1 MGDWLARLWGFVE
14 VAIFG
19 GRQPRLRAIF
29 FMGFSSGLPL
39 PLTLGTLS
47 FWLAQS
53 GVSRTAIGLFALVG
67 ISYNFKFLW
76 SPVIDTLPIPVLTR
90 HLGRRRSWA
99 LAIQALLALAIFAL
113 GLSEPNRNPVGTAL
127 LAVVV
132 AFLSASQDIVI
143 DAYRI
148 ELLKPEEQGA
158 GAAATQWG
166 YRFGL
171 IAAGAG
177 ALYAVAFAGW
187 AFSYAVMAAL
197 MSVGMITVWLTPE
210 PDVARAPAQV
220 VEPGSNSVLRWF
232 QEAVVAPLA
241 DFLTRPL
248 WAEIVLFIVL
258 YKFGDALAG
267 VMANPLYVSLHFTE
281 SEVASVSKIFGV
293 LMTLVGLSAGGV
305 IVARLGLYP
314 SLLICGLLQNV
325 STLMYAALAL
335 AGHDMSILAL
345 SIAAE
350 NVTGGMGSAAF
361 VAYLSRLCNVSFT
374 ATQYALLSSLSAVGR
389 TTLSASGGWLVDQ
402 IDWVPFFILATAA
415 GFPALL
421 VLLRLMWRVP
431 LPTPKEVDPLT
442 RTA

>member
-1 MGDWLARLWGFVE
+1 MEHWPALLGLLGGLEGFVLRRAFGVRDRRLWS
-14 VAIFG
+14 
-19 GRQPRLRAIF
+19 IF

-76 SPVIDTLPIPVLTR
+76 SPLIDAVPIPVLTR
-90 HLGRRRSWA
+90 WLGRRRSWA
-99 LAIQALLALAIFAL
+99 LAIQGLLAIAILAL
-113 GLSEPNRNPVGTAL
+113 GFTDPVRNATGTAL

-148 ELLKPEEQGA
+148 ELLSPDEQGA

-197 MSVGMITVWLTPE
+197 MGVGMVTVWLTPE
-210 PDVARAPAQV
+210 PDVARGGTPDETLV
-220 VEPGSNSVLRWF
+220 GSRVLRWLR
-232 QEAVVAPLA
+232 EAVVEPLA

-248 WAEIVLFIVL
+248 WVEIVLFIVL

-267 VMANPLYVSLHFTE
+267 VMANPLYVLLHFTE
-281 SEVASVSKIFGV
+281 GEVASVSKIFGV
-293 LMTLVGLSAGGV
+293 LMTLVGLSAGGA
-305 IVARLGLYP
+305 IVARIGLYQ
-314 SLLICGLLQNV
+314 SLLICGVLQNV

-335 AGHDMSILAL
+335 AGHDMTMLAL

-361 VAYLSRLCNVSFT
+361 VAYISRLCNVSFT

-389 TTLSASGGWLVDQ
+389 TTLSASGGWIVDRV
-402 IDWVPFFILATAA
+402 DWVPFFIIATAA
-415 GFPALL
+415 GLPALL
-421 VLLRLMWRVP
+421 VLLRLMRRVP
-431 LPTPKEVDPLT
+431 IPMTNKS
-442 RTA
+442 

>member
-1 MGDWLARLWGFVE
+1 MASWREAFNTY
-14 VAIFG
+14 
-19 GRQPRLRAIF
+19 RQPRLLAIL

-39 PLTLGTLS
+39 PLTVGTLS

-76 SPVIDTLPIPVLTR
+76 SPVVDRLPIPIMTR
-90 HLGRRRSWA
+90 RLGRRRSWA
-99 LAIQALLALAIFAL
+99 LAIQALLAVSIFAL
-113 GLSEPNRNPVGTAL
+113 GFGDPSRNPMGTAL

-148 ELLKPEEQGA
+148 ELLQPEEQGA

-177 ALYAVAFAGW
+177 ALYAAAFGGW
-187 AFSYAVMAAL
+187 AFSYALMAAL
-197 MSVGMITVWLTPE
+197 MSVGMVTVWLTPE
-210 PDVARAPAQV
+210 PEVGASARAIQ
-220 VEPGSNSVLRWF
+220 PGANSVLGWLHD
-232 QEAVVAPLA
+232 AVVAPLA
-241 DFLTRPL
+241 DFFTRPL
-248 WAEIVLFIVL
+248 WAEIVMFIVL
-258 YKFGDALAG
+258 YKFGDALAA

-281 SEVASVSKIFGV
+281 SEVANVSKIFGV
-293 LMTLVGLSAGGV
+293 LMTLVGVSVGGV
-305 IVARLGLYP
+305 IVPRLGLYP
-314 SLLICGLLQNV
+314 SLLICGVLQNV

-335 AGHDMSILAL
+335 AGHDVSMLAL

-389 TTLSASGGWLVDQ
+389 TVLAASGGWLADRV
-402 IDWVPFFILATAA
+402 DWVPFFIIATIA
-415 GFPALL
+415 GLPALL
-421 VLLRLMWRVP
+421 VLLRLMRRVP
-431 LPTPKEVDPLT
+431 VPIAEKPEPLS

>member
-1 MGDWLARLWGFVE
+1 MASWREALNTY
-14 VAIFG
+14 
-19 GRQPRLRAIF
+19 RQPRLLAIL

-39 PLTLGTLS
+39 PLTYGTLS
-47 FWLAQS
+47 FWLAES
-53 GVSRTAIGLFALVG
+53 GVTRTTIGLFALVG
-67 ISYNFKFLW
+67 ISYNFKFVW
-76 SPVIDTLPIPVLTR
+76 SPVIDTLQIPVLTR
-90 HLGRRRSWA
+90 WLGRRRSWA
-99 LAIQALLALAIFAL
+99 LLTQALLAPAILAL
-113 GLSEPNRNPVGTAL
+113 GFSDPGHTPGATAL
-127 LAVVV
+127 AAVAV

-148 ELLKPEEQGA
+148 ELLSPEEQGA

-177 ALYAVAFAGW
+177 ALYAAAFGGW
-187 AFSYAVMAAL
+187 AFSYALMAAL

-210 PDVARAPAQV
+210 PDVISGPPQG
-220 VEPGSNSVLRWF
+220 VEPESHGILRWLR
-232 QEAVVAPLA
+232 EAVVEPLA

-248 WAEIVLFIVL
+248 WAEIVLFVVL

-267 VMANPLYVSLHFTE
+267 VMANPLYVALDFTKD
-281 SEVASVSKIFGV
+281 EVASVSKIFGV
-293 LMTLVGLSAGGV
+293 LMTLVGLGAGGA

-314 SLLICGLLQNV
+314 TLLICGVFQNL
-325 STLMYAALAL
+325 STLMYAVLAL
-335 AGHDMSILAL
+335 AGHDMSVLAL

-350 NVTGGMGSAAF
+350 NVTGGMASAAF

-374 ATQYALLSSLSAVGR
+374 ATQYALLSSLAAVGR

-402 IDWVPFFILATAA
+402 LDWVPFFVIATAA

-421 VLLRLMWRVP
+421 ILFRLMRRVP
-431 LPTPKEVDPLT
+431 VPMPEKAVPLT
-442 RTA
+442 RIA

>member
-1 MGDWLARLWGFVE
+1 MASWREAFE
-14 VAIFG
+14 TY
-19 GRQPRLRAIF
+19 RQPRLLAIL

-47 FWLAQS
+47 FWLAES
-53 GVSRTAIGLFALVG
+53 GVSRTTIGLFALVG
-67 ISYNFKFLW
+67 ISYNFKFVW
-76 SPVIDTLPIPVLTR
+76 SPLIDQLPIPVLTR
-90 HLGRRRSWA
+90 RLGRRRSWG
-99 LAIQALLALAIFAL
+99 LVIQILLATAIAAL
-113 GLSEPNRNPVGTAL
+113 GFSDPAHDAVRTAL
-127 LAVVV
+127 LAVIV

-177 ALYAVAFAGW
+177 ALYAAAFGGW

-197 MSVGMITVWLTPE
+197 MSVGMVTVILTPE
-210 PDVARAPAQV
+210 PAVPAGSAEATSDGFLEWLRVAV
-220 VEPGSNSVLRWF
+220 IE
-232 QEAVVAPLA
+232 PLA

-248 WAEIVLFIVL
+248 WAEIVLFVVL

-267 VMANPLYVSLHFTE
+267 VMANPLYVALHFTE

-293 LMTLVGLSAGGV
+293 LMTLVGLSAGGI

-314 SLLICGLLQNV
+314 SLLVCGVLQNL

-335 AGHDMSILAL
+335 AGHDMTMLAL

-361 VAYLSRLCNVSFT
+361 VAYLSRLCNLSFT
-374 ATQYALLSSLSAVGR
+374 ATQYALLSSLAAVGR

-402 IDWVPFFILATAA
+402 IGWVPFFAIATVA

-421 VLLRLMWRVP
+421 VLLRLMRRVP
-431 LPTPKEVDPLT
+431 LPMPETAEPLT

>member
-1 MGDWLARLWGFVE
+1 MASWREAFE
-14 VAIFG
+14 TY
-19 GRQPRLRAIF
+19 RQPRLLAIVL
-29 FMGFSSGLPL
+29 MGFSSGLPL

-76 SPVIDTLPIPVLTR
+76 SPLIDQLPVPILTR
-90 HLGRRRSWA
+90 LLGRRRSWA
-99 LAIQALLALAIFAL
+99 LVIQALLAIAIAGL
-113 GLSEPNRNPVGTAL
+113 GLTDPVHDAMRTAL

-177 ALYAVAFAGW
+177 ALYAAAFGGW
-187 AFSYAVMAAL
+187 AFSYAVMAFL
-197 MSVGMITVWLTPE
+197 MAVGMVTVMLTPE
-210 PDVARAPAQV
+210 PAVPAGAMEADRRGFLDWLRVAV
-220 VEPGSNSVLRWF
+220 FE
-232 QEAVVAPLA
+232 PLA

-248 WAEIVLFIVL
+248 WLEIVLFVIL

-281 SEVASVSKIFGV
+281 GEVASISKIFGV
-293 LMTLVGLSAGGV
+293 LMTLVGLSVGGV
-305 IVARLGLYP
+305 IVARLGLYR
-314 SLLICGLLQNV
+314 SLLICGVLQNV
-325 STLMYAALAL
+325 STLMYAALAV
-335 AGHDMSILAL
+335 AGHDMTMLAV

-361 VAYLSRLCNVSFT
+361 VAYISRLCNLSFT
-374 ATQYALLSSLSAVGR
+374 ATQYALLSSLAAVGR

-402 IDWVPFFILATAA
+402 VGWVPFFAIATAA

-421 VLLRLMWRVP
+421 VLFRLMRRVP
-431 LPTPKEVDPLT
+431 LPMPEVAESVT